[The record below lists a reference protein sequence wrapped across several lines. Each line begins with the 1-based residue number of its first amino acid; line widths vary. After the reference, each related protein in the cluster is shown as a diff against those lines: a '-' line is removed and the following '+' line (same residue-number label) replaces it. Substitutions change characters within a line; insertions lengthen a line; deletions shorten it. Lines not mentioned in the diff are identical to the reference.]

1 MKSLLQHT
9 LILHTC
15 TQDLNKK
22 LLRDNGR
29 CNAAKKLAH
38 VLAVSYKLISLV
50 QARQVRSVNDFSHR
64 HKLQQFE
71 VGLKGAACFKIFQ
84 VTLNSILASF
94 KCQMCLPSSSVLSA
108 LLPVLLLYSFCLFYF
123 EFEGNFWVQIP
134 GGLYL
139 EGRFIGKYFVSLG
152 RS

>member
-1 MKSLLQHT
+1 MGTPQIKLPMKSLLQHT
-9 LILHTC
+9 LILHMC

-29 CNAAKKLAH
+29 CNAAKKLARE
-38 VLAVSYKLISLV
+38 LAVSYKLISLV

-94 KCQMCLPSSSVLSA
+94 KCQMCLLSSVQRE
-108 LLPVLLLYSFCLFYF
+108 LLPVLLLYSFCFVLF
-123 EFEGNFWVQIP
+123 
-134 GGLYL
+134 
-139 EGRFIGKYFVSLG
+139 
-152 RS
+152 

>member
-1 MKSLLQHT
+1 MSTPQIKLPMKSLLQHT

-29 CNAAKKLAH
+29 CNAAKKKLAC

-50 QARQVRSVNDFSHR
+50 QARQVRSVNDFSQR
-64 HKLQQFE
+64 HKLQFE
-71 VGLKGAACFKIFQ
+71 VGLKGAACFQIFQ
-84 VTLNSILASF
+84 VTLNSILESF
-94 KCQMCLPSSSVLSA
+94 KCQMCFLLSSVLSE

-123 EFEGNFWVQIP
+123 EFEGNF
-134 GGLYL
+134 
-139 EGRFIGKYFVSLG
+139 
-152 RS
+152 